1 MSSPTRILMLED
13 NPLDMELN
21 IRALHKGGLEVE
33 ISQADNEQSFLDALT
48 TFSPELVLSD
58 YSLPSYDGFKA
69 LQATKAVDPD
79 IPFIFVTGAIGE
91 EASVKMLKC
100 GAVDY
105 ILKDRLARLPEAV
118 SRALED
124 ANHKRLLRISE
135 ERYRMLL
142 DSSHYGIWDWD
153 LEANTIYL
161 SPQWKLLL
169 GYLDDELENS
179 FATFEQLLHPDEV
192 DDVLASV
199 ESFILNPADLWDREF
214 RMQHKDGGYVWI
226 NARASHKTNAQGIV
240 TRMIGVHI
248 DVTRRRQS
256 EEKLRQAAQVFSS
269 TIEGVMITDS
279 EATILDVNPA
289 FCAITGYT
297 RAQAIG
303 NNPKFLRSG
312 RHSVDFYAGM
322 RRSILT
328 EGYWSGDVWNRR
340 ADGEVYPALMTIS
353 SVKDKDGVT
362 TGYVYLFADITKS
375 KQAEEQLAFLAHHDE
390 LTGLP
395 NRLLLKDRLDQA
407 LLHAERNQSK
417 VAVVFIDLDHFK
429 NINDSLGH
437 SIGDEFLKKVSARLK
452 SNIRSNDTL
461 ARISG
466 DEFVLVVK
474 NSRSIKRIIN
484 VLNKVVEAFRVPFD
498 LERHQI
504 LITCSI
510 GVSIFP
516 EDGASSDEL
525 IKNADA
531 AMYRAKEDGRNTYE
545 FYTPEMTESALEHVY
560 LESALLNALKQNQ
573 FIQYYQPQYM
583 LSSGR
588 LIGCETL
595 IRWEHPTDG
604 MISPQRFIPIAEQ
617 NGTIRDIDSWMLRTA
632 CKQGKIWHDNG
643 IPIHSI
649 SVNMTGSQIQREN
662 FADTIHGVLSDTDYP
677 KENLEIEVT
686 EGFVMQ
692 RPDAGIRQLY
702 KLYNNGISIAIDDF
716 GTGYSSLS
724 YLKQL
729 PVSKIKLDRSFIND
743 ITEDKDTLAIVRAI
757 SDLAKSLGK
766 TILAEGVETL
776 EQAQQLKELGCEQ
789 VQGYYFGRPVT
800 AECMTELLCAEYKKQ
815 SKKKYPEFDYISMS

>member
-1 MSSPTRILMLED
+1 MSRPTRILMLED

-21 IRALHKGGLEVE
+21 IRALQKGGVNAE
-33 ISQADNEQSFLDALT
+33 IAQADNEQSFLDALT
-48 TFSPELVLSD
+48 TFSPDLILSD
-58 YSLPSYDGFKA
+58 YSLPNYDGFKA
-69 LQATKAVDPD
+69 LQATQNFDHS

-91 EASVKMLKC
+91 EASVNMLKR

-118 SRALED
+118 NRALDD
-124 ANHKRLLRISE
+124 AEHKRLLRASE

-153 LEANTIYL
+153 IEANTLYL

-169 GYLDDELENS
+169 GYRDDELENC
-179 FATFEQLLHPDEV
+179 FGTFEMLLHPDDV

-199 ESFILNPADLWDREF
+199 ESFILNPTDLWDREF
-214 RMQHKDGGYVWI
+214 RMRHKDGGYVWI
-226 NARASHKTNAQGIV
+226 NARASHKTNSQSIV
-240 TRMIGVHI
+240 TRMIGVHV
-248 DVTRRRQS
+248 DVSKHRQS
-256 EEKLRQAAQVFSS
+256 EEQLLQAAQVFSS

-279 EATILDVNPA
+279 DATILDVNPA
-289 FCAITGYT
+289 FCRITGYS
-297 RAQAIG
+297 REQAIG
-303 NNPKFLRSG
+303 QNPKFLRSG
-312 RHSVDFYAGM
+312 HHPSNFYDTM
-322 RRSILT
+322 WQSLLI
-328 EGYWSGDVWNRR
+328 EGQWSGDIWNRR
-340 ADGEVYPALMTIS
+340 ANGEVFPALMTIS
-353 SVKDKDGVT
+353 SVVDKEGST
-362 TGYVYLFADITKS
+362 TGYVFLFADITKS
-375 KQAEEQLAFLAHHDE
+375 KQVEEQLAFLAHHDE

-407 LLHAERNQSK
+407 LLNAERNQGK

-429 NINDSLGH
+429 NVNDSLGH
-437 SIGDEFLKKVSARLK
+437 SVGDEFLKKVSERLL

-461 ARISG
+461 ARTSG
-466 DEFVLVVK
+466 DEFILVIE
-474 NSRSIKRIIN
+474 NSKAIQDTIN
-484 VLNKVVEAFRVPFD
+484 VLNKIMNAFRTPYD

-516 EDGASSDEL
+516 EDGSCSDEL

-531 AMYRAKEDGRNTYE
+531 AMYRAKQDGRNIYE

-560 LESALLNALKQNQ
+560 LESALLNALKHDQ
-573 FIQYYQPQYM
+573 FTQYYQPQYM

-595 IRWEHPTDG
+595 IRWQHPDDG

-617 NGTIRDIDSWMLRTA
+617 NGTIRDIDCWMLQTA
-632 CKQGKIWHDNG
+632 CKQGMEWHKKG
-643 IPIHSI
+643 MPLQSI

-662 FADTIHGVLSDTDYP
+662 FADTIHDVLNSTGFP
-677 KENLEIEVT
+677 KEMLEIEVT
-686 EGFVMQ
+686 ESFVMQ

-702 KLYNNGISIAIDDF
+702 KLYNSGISIAIDDF

-776 EQAQQLKELGCEQ
+776 EQAKQLNELGCEQ
-789 VQGYYFGRPVT
+789 VQGYYFGRPIT
-800 AECMTELLCAEYKKQ
+800 AESMTELLSAENNKQ
-815 SKKKYPEFDYISMS
+815 TKKKFKVVDCSS

>member
-1 MSSPTRILMLED
+1 MLED

-21 IRALHKGGLEVE
+21 IRALLKGGLNAE
-33 ISQADNEQSFLDALT
+33 IAQADNEQSFLDALT
-48 TFSPELVLSD
+48 TFYPDLILSD

-69 LQATKAVDPD
+69 LQATKDFD
-79 IPFIFVTGAIGE
+79 QSIPFIFVTGAIGE
-91 EASVKMLKC
+91 EASVNMLKR

-118 SRALED
+118 NRALDD
-124 ANHKRLLRISE
+124 AEQKRLLRTSE

-153 LEANTIYL
+153 LEADTLYL

-169 GYLDDELENS
+169 GYGDDELENC
-179 FATFEQLLHPDEV
+179 FNTFEMLLHPDEV

-199 ESFILNPADLWDREF
+199 ESFILNPTDLWDREF
-214 RMQHKDGGYVWI
+214 RMQHKEGGYVWI

-256 EEKLRQAAQVFSS
+256 EEKLRQAAEVFSS

-289 FCAITGYT
+289 FCAITGYS
-297 RAQAIG
+297 REQAIG
-303 NNPKFLRSG
+303 HNPKFLRSG
-312 RHSVDFYAGM
+312 RHPDDFYDTM
-322 RRSILT
+322 WHSLLT
-328 EGYWSGDVWNRR
+328 EGQWSGDIWNRR
-340 ADGEVYPALMTIS
+340 ANGEVFPALMTIS
-353 SVKDKDGVT
+353 SVVDKEGST
-362 TGYVYLFADITKS
+362 TGYVFLFADITKS
-375 KQAEEQLAFLAHHDE
+375 KQVEEQLAFLAHHDE

-407 LLHAERNQSK
+407 LLNAERNQSK

-429 NINDSLGH
+429 NVNDSLGH
-437 SIGDEFLKKVSARLK
+437 SVGDEFLKKVSERLQ
-452 SNIRSNDTL
+452 SNVRSNDTL
-461 ARISG
+461 ARTSG
-466 DEFVLVVK
+466 DEFVLVIT
-474 NSRSIKRIIN
+474 NSNRIQDTIN
-484 VLNKVVEAFRVPFD
+484 VLNKIMNAFRDPFD

-516 EDGASSDEL
+516 EDGSCSDEL

-531 AMYRAKEDGRNTYE
+531 AMYRAKQDGRNIYE

-560 LESALLNALKQNQ
+560 LESALLNALKHDQ
-573 FIQYYQPQYM
+573 FTQYYQPQYM

-595 IRWEHPTDG
+595 IRWKHPDDG
-604 MISPQRFIPIAEQ
+604 MISPARFVPIAEQ
-617 NGTIRDIDSWMLRTA
+617 NGTIRDIDCWMLQTA
-632 CKQGKIWHDNG
+632 CEQGMEWHKKG
-643 IPIHSI
+643 MPLQSI

-662 FADTIHGVLSDTDYP
+662 FADTIHNVLTSTGFP
-677 KENLEIEVT
+677 KEMLEIEVT
-686 EGFVMQ
+686 ESFVMQ

-702 KLYNNGISIAIDDF
+702 KLYNSGVSIAIDDF

-743 ITEDKDTLAIVRAI
+743 ITEDRDTLAIVRAI

-766 TILAEGVETL
+766 TILAEGVETQ
-776 EQAQQLKELGCEQ
+776 EQAKQLKELGCEQ
-789 VQGYYFGRPVT
+789 VQGYYFGRPIT
-800 AECMTELLCAEYKKQ
+800 AEHMTELLSAENKKQ
-815 SKKKYPEFDYISMS
+815 TKKKFKVVDCSS